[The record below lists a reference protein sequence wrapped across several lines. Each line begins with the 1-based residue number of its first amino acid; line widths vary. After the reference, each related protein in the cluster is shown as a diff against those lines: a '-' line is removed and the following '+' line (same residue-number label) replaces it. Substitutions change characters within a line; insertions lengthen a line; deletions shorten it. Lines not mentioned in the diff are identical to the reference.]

1 MLKRP
6 SQRRS
11 SKGTQEIDLPLVPIM
26 DAFVTLI
33 AFLLLVTSLLAVTLI
48 DTPVPVVSN
57 EPEEKMHEKPL
68 ALQLEIKADELILSS
83 GFRLIPEQKFP
94 KVEKNYDSGKLHE
107 ALIAIR
113 QKFPKENTIVYKP
126 AADVKYDD
134 LVQLMDATRLLSKT
148 DPANPPVKDKNGV
161 DRIDP
166 YLFPTVVFG
175 NVISGT

>member
-6 SQRRS
+6 SKRRS
-11 SKGTQEIDLPLVPIM
+11 GKGTQEIDLPLVPIL

-33 AFLLLVTSLLAVTLI
+33 AFLLLATSLLAVTLI

-57 EPEEKMHEKPL
+57 EQEPPKKEKS
-68 ALQLEIKADELILSS
+68 LQLTLRIDQDALVLSS
-83 GFRLIPEQKFP
+83 GNRLVPEQKFP
-94 KVEKNYDSGKLHE
+94 KVDKNYDAPKLHE
-107 ALIAIR
+107 ALLKIR
-113 QKFPKENTIVYKP
+113 TQFPSETSIVYMP

-148 DPANPPVKDKNGV
+148 DPTLPNVKDKDGV
-161 DRIDP
+161 DRVP
-166 YLFPTVVFG
+166 VFLFPTVVFG